1 MLFTKWFS
9 KKILMSGI
17 SLQQKKDP
25 RKKEKKGKG
34 PGLKSKRGKTSF
46 AKLHVSKKKK
56 RGWDVQVF
64 GWDSIEKERKIT
76 FFL

>member
-1 MLFTKWFS
+1 
-9 KKILMSGI
+9 MSGI

-56 RGWDVQVF
+56 RG
-64 GWDSIEKERKIT
+64 
-76 FFL
+76 